1 MERSQRIGRI
11 NALMRR
17 PQGVTMAQLQDDMEV
32 SRATINRDLQL
43 MRDQMH
49 APIVWDEQSRCY
61 RLDTQHRDGPAY
73 MLPGLWFSP
82 AQAYAYLTMQNMVE
96 KIAPNLL
103 GPFLHPIRSMLKQML
118 GEADFPLY
126 GLDRKIE
133 IDMPAM
139 PNLNDLDFSNL
150 LDALVHEQPVRL
162 IFTIPGGREKTLTG
176 MPVKLKITASDW
188 SVQIQT
194 EAAAEPLVINVA
206 QIRKVVA
213 GDESPESPL
222 PLSRES

>member
-49 APIVWDEQSRCY
+49 APIIWDEQSRCY
-61 RLDTQHRDGPAY
+61 RLDAERHGGPAY

-103 GPFLHPIRSMLKQML
+103 GPFLYPIRSLLKEML
-118 GEADFPLY
+118 GKADFPLY

-139 PNLNDLDFSNL
+139 PSLNDLDFSNL
-150 LDALVHEQPVRL
+150 LDALVHEQTIRL
-162 IFTIPGGREKTLTG
+162 TLSTPGDREMTLTG
-176 MPVKLKITASDW
+176 MPVKLKITADGW
-188 SVQIQT
+188 SVQVQT
-194 EAAAEPLVINVA
+194 EAAAEPQVIDVA
-206 QIRKVVA
+206 QIRKVVT
-213 GDESPESPL
+213 GDENL
-222 PLSRES
+222 ND

>member
-139 PNLNDLDFSNL
+139 PNLNDLEFSNL
-150 LDALVHEQPVRL
+150 LEALVHER
-162 IFTIPGGREKTLTG
+162 TIQLTLATPAGREETLSG
-176 MPVKLKITASDW
+176 MPVKLKITANGW
-188 SVQIQT
+188 SVQIQNDAST
-194 EAAAEPLVINVA
+194 EPLLIDVA
-206 QIRKVVA
+206 KIFRVVT
-213 GDESPESPL
+213 GDENL
-222 PLSRES
+222 ND

>member
-1 MERSQRIGRI
+1 
-11 NALMRR
+11 
-17 PQGVTMAQLQDDMEV
+17 
-32 SRATINRDLQL
+32 
-43 MRDQMH
+43 
-49 APIVWDEQSRCY
+49 
-61 RLDTQHRDGPAY
+61 

-118 GEADFPLY
+118 GEANFPLY

-150 LDALVHEQPVRL
+150 LDALVHEQTIRL
-162 IFTIPGGREKTLTG
+162 TFTTPGDREMTLTG
-176 MPVKLKITASDW
+176 MPVKLKITADGW
-188 SVQIQT
+188 TVQIQT
-194 EAAAEPLVINVA
+194 EASTEPRMINVA
-206 QIRKVVA
+206 QIRKVA
-213 GDESPESPL
+213 TDDESL
-222 PLSRES
+222 TD

>member
-11 NALMRR
+11 NAMINRA
-17 PQGVTMAQLQDDMEV
+17 QGVTMAQLIEDLEVGHATV
-32 SRATINRDLQL
+32 SRDIEL

-49 APIVWDEQSRCY
+49 APIVWDRRSRTY
-61 RLDTQHRDGPAY
+61 RFDTEGQEGPAY

-103 GPFLHPIRSMLKQML
+103 GPFLHPIRSMLKEML

-126 GLDRKIE
+126 GLDKKIE

-139 PNLNDLDFSNL
+139 PTLGDLDFTIL
-150 LDALVHEQPVRL
+150 LDALVHGKSIRL
-162 IFTIPGGREKTLTG
+162 ILTTAAGLEETISG
-176 MPVKLKITASDW
+176 MPTKLKITAVGW
-188 SVQIQT
+188 SVQVQT
-194 EAAAEPLVINVA
+194 DLLSEPLMIDVA
-206 QIRKVVA
+206 DIRKAVA
-213 GDESPESPL
+213 
-222 PLSRES
+222 REEINEN

>member
-49 APIVWDEQSRCY
+49 APIIWDEQSRCY
-61 RLDTQHRDGPAY
+61 RLDAERHGGPAY

-103 GPFLHPIRSMLKQML
+103 GPFLDPIRGMLKKML

-139 PNLNDLDFSNL
+139 PSLNDLDFSNL

-162 IFTIPGGREKTLTG
+162 TLIGPASHEETLSG
-176 MPVKLKITASDW
+176 MPIKLKITASGW

-194 EAAAEPLVINVA
+194 EEGGEPRVIDVA
-206 QIRKVVA
+206 LIRKVVA
-213 GDESPESPL
+213 GDET
-222 PLSRES
+222 

>member
-49 APIVWDEQSRCY
+49 APIIWDEQSRCY
-61 RLDTQHRDGPAY
+61 RFDTQHRDGPAY

-103 GPFLHPIRSMLKQML
+103 GPFLYPIRVMLKEML
-118 GEADFPLY
+118 GEANFPLY

-133 IDMPAM
+133 IEMPAM
-139 PNLNDLDFSNL
+139 PSLNDLDFSNL
-150 LDALVHEQPVRL
+150 LDALVHEQPVGLTLVSRD
-162 IFTIPGGREKTLTG
+162 GCEKTLSG
-176 MPVKLKITASDW
+176 LPVKLKITASGW

-194 EAAAEPLVINVA
+194 EDGGEPQTIDVAKIRRVIT
-206 QIRKVVA
+206 R
-213 GDESPESPL
+213 DET
-222 PLSRES
+222 

>member
-17 PQGVTMAQLQDDMEV
+17 PQGVRMAELQEDMEV

-61 RLDTQHRDGPAY
+61 RLDTQHREGPAY

-103 GPFLHPIRSMLKQML
+103 GPFLDPIRGMLKEML
-118 GEADFPLY
+118 GKVGFPLY
-126 GLDRKIE
+126 GLDRKID

-139 PNLNDLDFSNL
+139 PSLNDLEFSNL
-150 LDALVHEQPVRL
+150 LEALVHERPIQLTLATPA
-162 IFTIPGGREKTLTG
+162 GRAETLNG
-176 MPVKLKITASDW
+176 MPVKLKITANGW

-194 EAAAEPLVINVA
+194 EAAAERMVIDVA

-213 GDESPESPL
+213 GDETQEK
-222 PLSRES
+222 

>member
-49 APIVWDEQSRCY
+49 APIIWDEQSRCY
-61 RLDTQHRDGPAY
+61 RLDAERHGGPAY

-103 GPFLHPIRSMLKQML
+103 GPFLDPIRGMLKKML

-139 PNLNDLDFSNL
+139 PSLNDLDFSNL

-162 IFTIPGGREKTLTG
+162 TLIGPASHEETLSG
-176 MPVKLKITASDW
+176 MPIKLKITASGW

-194 EAAAEPLVINVA
+194 EEGGEPRVIDVA
-206 QIRKVVA
+206 LIRKVVA
-213 GDESPESPL
+213 GDGT
-222 PLSRES
+222 